1 MDQQMSLM
9 SHETGAEFERLGME
23 RCPKGT
29 TAGQG
34 AEQHTGTGLVERHIQ
49 LLKLSMYKLKA
60 ELSRQG
66 LVHEP
71 QDLCRERAMAHNIT
85 LNYKGVTPSMAVYG
99 ILPRG
104 FYEIDS
110 AGILTSSG
118 STETDV
124 TPFEKAIRIR
134 QTALAQTQQAI
145 IEDRVA
151 RASRTRPHQL
161 ALDEL
166 IPGTSEIE
174 FCREV
179 QGDPG
184 WRGPALLLRLDADEG
199 TAVIQYQGKPYL
211 VALRHI
217 RPYRGIFH
225 VAFPSEDTQTALN
238 RLMRYVE
245 SLVDYKIYTYG
256 WLQ

>member
-71 QDLCRERAMAHNIT
+71 QDLCRECAMAHNIT

-145 IEDRVA
+145 IEDSCPSKQNETTPVGFG
-151 RASRTRPHQL
+151 RANTWH
-161 ALDEL
+161 
-166 IPGTSEIE
+166 
-174 FCREV
+174 
-179 QGDPG
+179 
-184 WRGPALLLRLDADEG
+184 LRD
-199 TAVIQYQGKPYL
+199 
-211 VALRHI
+211 
-217 RPYRGIFH
+217 
-225 VAFPSEDTQTALN
+225 
-238 RLMRYVE
+238 
-245 SLVDYKIYTYG
+245 
-256 WLQ
+256 